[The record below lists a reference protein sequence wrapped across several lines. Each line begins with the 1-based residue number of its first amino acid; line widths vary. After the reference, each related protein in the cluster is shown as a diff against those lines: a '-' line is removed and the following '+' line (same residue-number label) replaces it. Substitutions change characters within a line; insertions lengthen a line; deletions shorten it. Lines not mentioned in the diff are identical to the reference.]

1 MDRHTRKSKRLT
13 QEDNICRPNWS
24 PDGKHIAFQI
34 DAFARD
40 QSQYFSIWRMDSDG
54 SHLQKLTNT
63 DTNSHVDDQTPRWSR
78 DGAQIVWTHGNQIWI
93 MNADGTDCRPL
104 TVRRAGRYE
113 YPCDVSPDGKQLV
126 YVATDDVSPDYHIR
140 FLSIA
145 DQKQTNF
152 SNEVIALGVRWS
164 ADGRYLYYNTG
175 TDVMKIMADA
185 SEKAKSVYRFQEGL
199 EIHGF
204 DISQDNKYIV
214 YDDSGAEREGT
225 IYVGIL
231 H

>member
-1 MDRHTRKSKRLT
+1 MVLQGLRSYRNSPEAIRLP
-13 QEDNICRPNWS
+13 RP
-24 PDGKHIAFQI
+24 P
-34 DAFARD
+34 
-40 QSQYFSIWRMDSDG
+40 
-54 SHLQKLTNT
+54 
-63 DTNSHVDDQTPRWSR
+63 
-78 DGAQIVWTHGNQIWI
+78 GAQSPVF
-93 MNADGTDCRPL
+93 
-104 TVRRAGRYE
+104 RRR
-113 YPCDVSPDGKQLV
+113 LW
-126 YVATDDVSPDYHIR
+126 
-140 FLSIA
+140 
-145 DQKQTNF
+145 
-152 SNEVIALGVRWS
+152 IALGVRWS